1 MTATVTLELP
11 ENVLIQA
18 LRHLPPA
25 RRQELLRKVEDE
37 AWHTA
42 PASELKKGS
51 EASQASAPET
61 THARRSTL
69 VRAMGLLATER
80 TAPSDA
86 EIEQLLN
93 ERRRERYG

>member
-25 RRQELLRKVEDE
+25 RRQELLRRVEDE
-37 AWHTA
+37 AWAVQAT
-42 PASELKKGS
+42 ELKKGP
-51 EASQASAPET
+51 EASQAAAPGT
-61 THARRSTL
+61 TRARRSTL
-69 VRAMGLLATER
+69 ERAIGLLATGH